1 MGFYLPLSLS
11 LSSPLSFPFLANTL
25 VSFAALCF
33 AIKMIFVSFI
43 WLFLD
48 LCSDHLLQTLHTAI
62 CSKATQMGGGK
73 TGQGRGLNLWF
84 AFCII

>member
-1 MGFYLPLSLS
+1 MGFYPPLSRFLF
-11 LSSPLSFPFLANTL
+11 LSFVANTL

-48 LCSDHLLQTLHTAI
+48 LCSDHLLQTRHTAI
-62 CSKATQMGGGK
+62 CSKATQMEEEGGSG
-73 TGQGRGLNLWF
+73 GRVV
-84 AFCII
+84 A